1 MRGGSPR
8 VVREATAYQDA
19 VSRSIRAACARW
31 VAIELEFGLLSGSEV
46 DALLGPHWPP
56 AGCLAAERRILGVA
70 TKAGRVLYPGFQFD
84 AAARTVRPIVAEVAQ
99 IGLDGGWKDRHI
111 LQWFCVP
118 NGCLHGERPV
128 DLLEDRERLF
138 AAVHADLETVW

>member
-1 MRGGSPR
+1 MRGGSAR

-19 VSRSIRAACARW
+19 VSRSVRAACARW

-84 AAARTVRPIVAEVAQ
+84 AVARTVRPIVAEVAQ

-128 DLLEDRERLF
+128 DLLDDRERLL

>member
-19 VSRSIRAACARW
+19 VSRSVRAACARW
-31 VAIELEFGLLSGSEV
+31 VAIELEFGLLSGADV
-46 DALLGPHWPP
+46 DTLLGPLWPP

-84 AAARTVRPIVAEVAQ
+84 TPARAVRPVIAEVAQ
-99 IGLDGGWKDRHI
+99 IGLDAGWKDRHI
-111 LQWFCVP
+111 LQWFVIS
-118 NGCLHGERPV
+118 NASLLGDRPV
-128 DLLEDRERLF
+128 DLLEDPDRLL
-138 AAVHADLETVW
+138 AAVHTDLETVW

>member
-8 VVREATAYQDA
+8 GIREATAYQDA

-84 AAARTVRPIVAEVAQ
+84 AAARSVRPIVAEVAQ

-128 DLLEDRERLF
+128 DLLDDRERLL

>member
-8 VVREATAYQDA
+8 VVRDATAYQDA

-31 VAIELEFGLLSGSEV
+31 IAIEVEFGLLSGADV
-46 DALLGPHWPP
+46 DALLGPHFPP
-56 AGCLAAERRILGVA
+56 AGCLAAERKILGVA

-84 AAARTVRPIVAEVAQ
+84 MEAHAIRPIVAEVAQ

-118 NGCLHGERPV
+118 NGSLHGERPV
-128 DLLEDRERLF
+128 DLLDDRERLLT
-138 AAVHADLETVW
+138 AVHADLETVW

>member
-1 MRGGSPR
+1 MRGGFTR
-8 VVREATAYQDA
+8 TDRGATTYQDA

-31 VAIELEFGLLSGSEV
+31 VAIEIEFGLLSGADV
-46 DALLGPHWPP
+46 DALLGQHWPP

-84 AAARTVRPIVAEVAQ
+84 VEARSVRPIVAEVAQ
-99 IGLDGGWKDRHI
+99 IGLDAGWKDRHI
-111 LQWFCVP
+111 LQWFVAA
-118 NGCLHGERPV
+118 NGSLRGDRPV
-128 DLLEDRERLF
+128 DHLNDREGLL